1 MLTAIKLLHTL
12 IWAFLAASIL
22 ALPVVGIMRRFR
34 WAAILTGLVL
44 LECGVLALNGG
55 RCPLSDWAPRF
66 TNDRAN
72 NFDVFLP
79 NWLAQHNK
87 VVFGTLFVAGELV
100 VVGCWSRQMFATS
113 TTRQAN
119 PSSPKVAR
127 RS

>member
-22 ALPVVGIMRRFR
+22 ALPVIGIMRRFR

-55 RCPLSDWAPRF
+55 RCPLSDLAARF

-72 NFDVFLP
+72 NFDIY
-79 NWLAQHNK
+79 LA
-87 VVFGTLFVAGELV
+87 ELV
-100 VVGCWSRQMFATS
+100 GPAQQSRFRHAL
-113 TTRQAN
+113 
-119 PSSPKVAR
+119 R
-127 RS
+127 RWRIGRSRLLV